1 MMLYNVIYVYQVSS
15 YPIVNPHLIDAEKK
29 KTIDIP
35 SPHLIDA
42 EKKPIDIPSPSYPI
56 PISWCAC
63 AKRAGKRVSRQSKS
77 LSIGS
82 R

>member
-15 YPIVNPHLIDAEKK
+15 YPIVNPHLIDAG
-29 KTIDIP
+29 
-35 SPHLIDA
+35 
-42 EKKPIDIPSPSYPI
+42 KKPIDIPSPSYPI